1 MFRRIQHVHFVGIGG
16 IGMSGIAEVLVNL
29 GFRVSGSD
37 VKRSQVTDRLQQM
50 GVEFTEGHSTDNV
63 GHPHVVVRSTAVR
76 DDNPEII
83 EAHRRSIPVIPRAE
97 MLAELM
103 RLKPHTVAVAG
114 SHGKTT
120 TTSMV
125 ATVLGHAGL
134 DPTMVVGGVVGAYG
148 SNAHLGTSD
157 LMVVEADESDRSFL
171 MLTPTI
177 AVVTNIDRE
186 HMDYYHDM
194 DDVRACFASF
204 VNKVPFY
211 GSSVLCLDDPNVQAI
226 IPHLQRR
233 RLTYG
238 LSAQADV
245 SAHGIRYNN
254 NFGSTFSVWRGI
266 EVMGDLTLRVPGMHN
281 VYNALAAIAVG
292 FELEVTFEKIVEG
305 LHGFT
310 GAGRRFQAKGEIGGI
325 LIVDDYGHHP
335 TEIRATLAAAK
346 LGSGGRRIVVLFQ
359 PHRYTRTHDLMQE
372 FARSFNNADVLFIT
386 DIYAASEDPIEGVD
400 SEALTAAIKRFGHKD
415 VSYIGALENAAP
427 VLRDFAQAGD
437 LVLTLGAGTV
447 NRVSE
452 QLLGLLQQE
461 TQTKANKKHHF
472 WSRQS

>member
-1 MFRRIQHVHFVGIGG
+1 
-16 IGMSGIAEVLVNL
+16 MSGIAEVLINL

-37 VKRSQVTDRLQQM
+37 LKNSPVTDRLQEM
-50 GVEFTEGHSTDNV
+50 GVEIFEGHAAENV
-63 GHPHVVVRSTAVR
+63 GQPHVVVRSTAVR
-76 DDNPEII
+76 DDNPEVV
-83 EAHRRSIPVIPRAE
+83 EANRRSIPVIPRAE

-134 DPTMVVGGVVGAYG
+134 DPTMVVGGVVHAFG

-194 DDVRACFASF
+194 DDVRTCFANF

-226 IPHLQRR
+226 IPLLERR
-233 RLTYG
+233 RMTYG

-245 SAHGIRYNN
+245 SAHGIRYDN
-254 NFGSTFSVWRGI
+254 NFGSTFTVWRGSD
-266 EVMGDLTLRVPGMHN
+266 VVGDLTLRVPGMHN

-292 FELEVTFEKIVEG
+292 FELEVSFEKISEG
-305 LHGFT
+305 LSSFT
-310 GAGRRFQAKGEIGGI
+310 GAGRRFQAKGEVDGV
-325 LIVDDYGHHP
+325 LVVDDYGHHP
-335 TEIRATLAAAK
+335 TEVRATLAAAK

-359 PHRYTRTHDLMQE
+359 PHRYSRTHDLMQE
-372 FARSFNNADVLFIT
+372 FARSFNNADVLFVT
-386 DIYAASEDPIEGVD
+386 DIYAASEDPIEGVT
-400 SEALTAAIKRFGHKD
+400 SEVLTNAIKRFGHKE
-415 VSYIGALENAAP
+415 VSYIGALENAGP
-427 VLRDFAQAGD
+427 LLRDYVQPGD
-437 LVLTLGAGTV
+437 LVVTLGAGTV
-447 NRVSE
+447 NRISDELVV
-452 QLLGLLQQE
+452 LLKEKVKSTSVG
-461 TQTKANKKHHF
+461 
-472 WSRQS
+472 

>member
-1 MFRRIQHVHFVGIGG
+1 
-16 IGMSGIAEVLVNL
+16 MSGIAEVLVNL

-37 VKRSQVTDRLQQM
+37 LKASSVTDRLQRM
-50 GVEFTEGHSTDNV
+50 GVEIFEGHASENV
-63 GHPHVVVRSTAVR
+63 GQPHVVVRSTAVR
-76 DDNPEII
+76 DDNPEVV
-83 EAHRRSIPVIPRAE
+83 EANHRSIPVIPRAE

-134 DPTMVVGGVVGAYG
+134 DPTMVVGGVVGAFG

-194 DDVRACFASF
+194 DDVRGCFAKF
-204 VNKVPFY
+204 VNSVPFY

-226 IPHLQRR
+226 IPLLERR
-233 RLTYG
+233 RMTYG

-245 SAHGIRYNN
+245 SAHGIRYDSD
-254 NFGSTFSVWRGI
+254 FGSTFTIWRGTD
-266 EVMGDLTLRVPGMHN
+266 VVGDVNLRVPGMHN
-281 VYNALAAIAVG
+281 VYNSLAAIAVG
-292 FELEVTFEKIVEG
+292 FELEVSFEKIAEG
-305 LHGFT
+305 LNSFT
-310 GAGRRFQAKGEIGGI
+310 GAGRRFQAKGEVNGV
-325 LIVDDYGHHP
+325 LVVDDYGHHP
-335 TEIRATLAAAK
+335 TEVRATLAAAK

-386 DIYAASEDPIEGVD
+386 DIYAASEDPIEGVT
-400 SEALTAAIKRFGHKD
+400 SEALTNAIKRFGHKE
-415 VSYIGALENAAP
+415 VNYIGGLENAATL
-427 VLRDFAQAGD
+427 LRDYVQPGD

-447 NRVSE
+447 NRVSD
-452 QLLGLLQQE
+452 QLVGLLE
-461 TQTKANKKHHF
+461 AKAA
-472 WSRQS
+472 STSEG

>member
-37 VKRSQVTDRLQQM
+37 LKNSSVTDRLQQM
-50 GVEFTEGHSTDNV
+50 GVEIFEGHMAENV
-63 GHPHVVVRSTAVR
+63 GQPHVVVRSTAVR
-76 DDNPEII
+76 DDNPEIV

-134 DPTMVVGGVVGAYG
+134 DPTMVVGGVVGAFG

-194 DDVRACFASF
+194 DDVRACFAKF
-204 VNKVPFY
+204 VNSVPFY

-226 IPHLQRR
+226 IPLLERR
-233 RLTYG
+233 RMTYG

-245 SAHGIRYNN
+245 SAHGIRYDN
-254 NFGSTFSVWRGI
+254 NFGSTFSVWRGSDVI
-266 EVMGDLTLRVPGMHN
+266 GDLTLHVPGMHN

-292 FELEVTFEKIVEG
+292 FELEVSFDKICEG
-305 LHGFT
+305 LNSFA
-310 GAGRRFQAKGEIGGI
+310 GAGRRFQAKGEVNGV
-325 LIVDDYGHHP
+325 LVVDDYGHHP
-335 TEIRATLAAAK
+335 TEVRATLAAAK

-386 DIYAASEDPIEGVD
+386 DIYAASEDPIEGVT
-400 SEALTAAIKRFGHKD
+400 SEALTSAIKRFGHKE
-415 VSYIGALENAAP
+415 VSYIGGLENAATL
-427 VLRDFAQAGD
+427 LRDYVQPGD
-437 LVLTLGAGTV
+437 LVVTLGAGTV
-447 NRVSE
+447 NRVSD
-452 QLLGLLQQE
+452 QLVGLLKEQAQG
-461 TQTKANKKHHF
+461 KAV
-472 WSRQS
+472 

>member
-1 MFRRIQHVHFVGIGG
+1 MFRRIQHVHFVGVGG

-37 VKRSQVTDRLQQM
+37 LKRSSVTDRLQQM
-50 GVEFTEGHSTDNV
+50 GVQFNEGHQPENV
-63 GHPHVVVRSTAVR
+63 GDSQVVVRSTAVR
-76 DDNPEII
+76 DDNPEVI
-83 EAHRRSIPVIPRAE
+83 EAQRRSIPVIPRAE

-103 RLKPHTVAVAG
+103 RLKPHSVAVAG

-125 ATVLGHAGL
+125 STVLGNAGL
-134 DPTMVVGGVVGAYG
+134 DPTIVVGGVVGAFG

-157 LMVVEADESDRSFL
+157 LMVVEADESDRTFL

-194 DDVRACFASF
+194 DDVRLCFRNF

-226 IPHLQRR
+226 IPHIERR
-233 RLTYG
+233 RMTYG

-254 NFGSTFSVWRGI
+254 QFGSTFTVWRGSDVVG
-266 EVMGDLTLRVPGMHN
+266 EVSLQVPGIHN
-281 VYNALAAIAVG
+281 VYNSLAAIAVG
-292 FELEVTFEKIVEG
+292 FELDVPFDQIADALG
-305 LHGFT
+305 SFT
-310 GAGRRFQAKGEIGGI
+310 GAARRFQLRGH
-325 LIVDDYGHHP
+325 VDDVMVIEDYGHHP
-335 TEIRATLAAAK
+335 TEIRVTLAAAK
-346 LGSGGRRIVVLFQ
+346 IGSGGRRIVVLFQ

-372 FARSFNNADVLFIT
+372 FARSFNNADTLFIT
-386 DIYAASEDPIEGVD
+386 DIYAASEDPIEGVTA
-400 SEALTAAIKRFGHKD
+400 EALTNAISRFGHKD
-415 VSYIGALENAAP
+415 ARYVGKLDDAAMA
-427 VLRDFAQAGD
+427 LRDHVQPGD
-437 LVLTLGAGTV
+437 LVLTMGAGTV
-447 NRVSE
+447 NRVAD
-452 QLLGLLQQE
+452 QLLELLKDQGE
-461 TQTKANKKHHF
+461 AKTARKDG
-472 WSRQS
+472 

>member
-1 MFRRIQHVHFVGIGG
+1 
-16 IGMSGIAEVLVNL
+16 
-29 GFRVSGSD
+29 
-37 VKRSQVTDRLQQM
+37 
-50 GVEFTEGHSTDNV
+50 
-63 GHPHVVVRSTAVR
+63 
-76 DDNPEII
+76 
-83 EAHRRSIPVIPRAE
+83 
-97 MLAELM
+97 
-103 RLKPHTVAVAG
+103 
-114 SHGKTT
+114 
-120 TTSMV
+120 
-125 ATVLGHAGL
+125 
-134 DPTMVVGGVVGAYG
+134 
-148 SNAHLGTSD
+148 
-157 LMVVEADESDRSFL
+157 
-171 MLTPTI
+171 
-177 AVVTNIDRE
+177 VTNIDRE

-245 SAHGIRYNN
+245 SAHGIRYNDS
-254 NFGSTFSVWRGI
+254 FGSTFSVWRGV

-292 FELEVTFEKIVEG
+292 FELEVTFEQIVEG

-386 DIYAASEDPIEGVD
+386 DIYPASEDPIEGVD

-452 QLLGLLQQE
+452 QLLSLLQQE
-461 TQTKANKKHHF
+461 SQTKANKKHRF
-472 WSRQS
+472 WRS

>member
-16 IGMSGIAEVLVNL
+16 IGMSGIAEVLINL

-37 VKRSQVTDRLQQM
+37 LKSSQATDRLKGM
-50 GVEFTEGHSTDNV
+50 GVEISEGHQAENV
-63 GHPHVVVRSTAVR
+63 GQPHVVVRSTAVR
-76 DDNPEII
+76 DDNPEIV
-83 EAHRRSIPVIPRAE
+83 EANRRSIPVIPRAE

-134 DPTMVVGGVVGAYG
+134 DPTMVVGGVVGAFG

-226 IPHLQRR
+226 IPLLERR
-233 RLTYG
+233 RKTYG

-245 SAHGIRYNN
+245 SAHGIRYDS
-254 NFGSTFSVWRGI
+254 NFGSTFSVWHGS
-266 EVMGDLTLRVPGMHN
+266 EVVGDLTLRVPGMHN

-292 FELEVTFEKIVEG
+292 FELEVSFEKIAEG
-305 LHGFT
+305 LNSFT
-310 GAGRRFQAKGEIGGI
+310 GAGRRFQTKGEVDGV
-325 LIVDDYGHHP
+325 LVVDDYGHHP
-335 TEIRATLAAAK
+335 TEVRATLAAAK

-359 PHRYTRTHDLMQE
+359 PHRYSRTHDLMQE

-386 DIYAASEDPIEGVD
+386 DIYAASEDPIEGVT

-415 VSYIGALENAAP
+415 VNYIGALENAP
-427 VLRDFAQAGD
+427 TLLRERVQAGD
-437 LVLTLGAGTV
+437 LVVTLGAGTV
-447 NRVSE
+447 NRVCD
-452 QLLGLLQQE
+452 QLLELLRE
-461 TQTKANKKHHF
+461 NSA
-472 WSRQS
+472 SPR